1 VHDRRIDGTTHT
13 FGNAG
18 ALFMRAM
25 TWWDHETGSIWSQP
39 WGRAIRGDLKGIELF
54 LLPSELTTWGSW
66 KEEHPNTLVMVNDLE
81 LLGSNR
87 VRFDSDFVIGLLLDG
102 KAKAYQFE
110 DVVEGVVVNDS
121 FAGFSVLVWAEGDR
135 FHAYLRTVNDMEL
148 TFRWEQGRLLDNE
161 TNSWWN
167 VALGLAVDGELK
179 GEALQPVP
187 SSTAFDWA
195 WLDFYPDSEMYTP

>member
-1 VHDRRIDGTTHT
+1 
-13 FGNAG
+13 
-18 ALFMRAM
+18 
-25 TWWDHETGSIWSQP
+25 
-39 WGRAIRGDLKGIELF
+39 
-54 LLPSELTTWGSW
+54 
-66 KEEHPNTLVMVNDLE
+66 
-81 LLGSNR
+81 

-102 KAKAYQFE
+102 QAKAYQFE

-148 TFRWEQGRLLDNE
+148 TFRWEQGRLLDIE